1 MGWCCQGGVLGHA
14 VLSPLIC
21 ESSDAAEVLFVRL
34 FLILPFTNITLTL
47 IDTV

>member
-21 ESSDAAEVLFVRL
+21 ESSDTAEALFVRL
-34 FLILPFTNITLTL
+34 FLTVHKHLTL